1 MTKKQLAAL
10 QRILAREKAAYQ
22 VCSGRPAPGQHP
34 SEDKYA
40 ITDGTICVL
49 MDGPEAALPVGEQA
63 DTFARIVRN
72 ERKSEAHVPVP
83 ADQINVSKWRTQ
95 AKRQSSQS
103 QGAELTAPILRPE
116 QLCVDDLDAP
126 TKQLRVDDLDAP
138 TKQLRV
144 DDLDTSTVVVGHFD
158 PQLLVDAVEA
168 VGGNPLFFLG
178 YGRFNSRFPSL
189 LVMPP
194 EWTEL
199 NCTNPIVLILTLPV

>member
-10 QRILAREKAAYQ
+10 RRILDREKAAYQ
-22 VCSGRPAPGQHP
+22 VRSGRPAPGQHP

-63 DTFARIVRN
+63 DTFARSVRN
-72 ERKSEAHVPVP
+72 ERKSEAHFPVP
-83 ADQINVSKWRTQ
+83 ADQINVNKWRTQ
-95 AKRQSSQS
+95 TKRQSSQS

-126 TKQLRVDDLDAP
+126 TKQLRVDN
-138 TKQLRV
+138 
-144 DDLDTSTVVVGHFD
+144 LDTSTVVVGHFD
-158 PQLLVDAVEA
+158 PQLLVDAAEA

-199 NCTNPIVLILTLPV
+199 NCTGPIALILPLPV